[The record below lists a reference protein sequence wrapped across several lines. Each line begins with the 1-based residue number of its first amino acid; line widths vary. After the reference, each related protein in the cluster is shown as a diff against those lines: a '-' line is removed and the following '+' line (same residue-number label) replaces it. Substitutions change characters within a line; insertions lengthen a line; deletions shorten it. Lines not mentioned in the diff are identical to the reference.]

1 MALSA
6 VHRVFSLLVIGFA
19 STIWVLDPPLASAA
33 GASPTDEA
41 NRRHDGRSVTAKDV
55 QRILAADQGTSD
67 EKLARLLSGLTLTD
81 RMSDATLQL
90 LEQRLPGAKSRWALV
105 ALADDSVFLGPSA
118 ADVLPEPPPDLQE
131 QRRVIAL
138 TLDYL
143 ERTLPRLPDFYATR
157 ITVRFRGSPKD
168 AAWRRLGSSRE
179 IVTYR
184 DGKEVVDPHS
194 WAKNAPRPEGNGL
207 ITKGVFGPMLFTVIR
222 DAAHGET
229 VWDRWER
236 GTTGALA
243 VFRYRVSQSQSHY
256 SVSFHSRSG
265 DTGEMEPGT
274 EYHGEF
280 AIDPATGTIL
290 RLTAQADPAFGSSIM
305 EADIMVQ
312 YGPVEIGGKTHIC
325 PLRSVSI
332 SLDATGF
339 MSQLGGLGISVH
351 ASQDTALLNDVT
363 FGEYHLFGS
372 SSRILVG
379 HVPAADNAPAR
390 RPDP

>member
-1 MALSA
+1 
-6 VHRVFSLLVIGFA
+6 
-19 STIWVLDPPLASAA
+19 
-33 GASPTDEA
+33 
-41 NRRHDGRSVTAKDV
+41 
-55 QRILAADQGTSD
+55 
-67 EKLARLLSGLTLTD
+67 
-81 RMSDATLQL
+81 
-90 LEQRLPGAKSRWALV
+90 
-105 ALADDSVFLGPSA
+105 
-118 ADVLPEPPPDLQE
+118 
-131 QRRVIAL
+131 
-138 TLDYL
+138 
-143 ERTLPRLPDFYATR
+143 
-157 ITVRFRGSPKD
+157 
-168 AAWRRLGSSRE
+168 
-179 IVTYR
+179 
-184 DGKEVVDPHS
+184 
-194 WAKNAPRPEGNGL
+194 
-207 ITKGVFGPMLFTVIR
+207 
-222 DAAHGET
+222 
-229 VWDRWER
+229 
-236 GTTGALA
+236 
-243 VFRYRVSQSQSHY
+243 
-256 SVSFHSRSG
+256 
-265 DTGEMEPGT
+265 MEPGT

-312 YGPVEIGGKTHIC
+312 YGPVEIGGKTYIC